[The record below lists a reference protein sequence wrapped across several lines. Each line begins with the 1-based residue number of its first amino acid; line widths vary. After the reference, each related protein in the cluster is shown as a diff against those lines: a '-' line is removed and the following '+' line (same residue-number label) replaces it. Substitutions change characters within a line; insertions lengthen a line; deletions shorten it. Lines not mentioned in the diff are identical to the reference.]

1 MSGSGGRPSATTAP
15 ERRSIRSGA
24 LGSAPDVGGSLP
36 GSLIEVRLRSDR
48 MDDDFTNLLA
58 DPDVRLVACR
68 PSPRRSERRL
78 VRWLELETAS
88 PTGRERLRA
97 LALRAG
103 ARNLAVSAPASHR
116 ALVRLSSP
124 LPAVCSAV
132 FAAGAIC
139 ATCPL
144 LGPDRSERVSSV
156 RLVVPR
162 NGEARRLRQELA
174 HTLDGD
180 LTIERTGE
188 RHPPARM
195 TRRQEEA
202 FRTALELGYF
212 AYPRRADLGTL
223 ARRLGVSRSTAL
235 ELLRHAVEDVGRRRF
250 FPGAAAAERL

>member
-1 MSGSGGRPSATTAP
+1 M
-15 ERRSIRSGA
+15 E
-24 LGSAPDVGGSLP
+24 
-36 GSLIEVRLRSDR
+36 
-48 MDDDFTNLLA
+48 DDFTALLA

-88 PTGRERLRA
+88 PAGRERLRA
-97 LALRAG
+97 LTLRAG
-103 ARNLAVSAPASHR
+103 ARNLSVSAPASHR

-132 FAAGAIC
+132 FTAGAIC

-144 LGPDRSERVSSV
+144 LAPGRSERSSSV

-162 NGEARRLRQELA
+162 NGEAQRLRQELSR
-174 HTLDGD
+174 TLDSA

-202 FRTALELGYF
+202 FRMALELGYF
-212 AYPRRADLGTL
+212 AYPRRADLGAL

-250 FPGAAAAERL
+250 SPGATPAERL